1 MHVRY
6 IRRPLILSSVV
17 LLVVEVYR
25 IHQLSVNFFVF
36 VMYLLHIYCIVRSLV
51 CLRSL
56 FSQSQPGRPNVCCM
70 YVSRSLFFCGFPKV
84 PTRRFENPRKLH
96 YCFHNPIA
104 SKDESR
110 VKNNAQKRKGTFS
123 FFYHEYRINQSS

>member
-6 IRRPLILSSVV
+6 IRRSLILSSVV
-17 LLVVEVYR
+17 LLLVEVYR
-25 IHQLSVNFFVF
+25 IHQLSVSFFVF
-36 VMYLLHIYCIVRSLV
+36 VMYLLRIYCTVLFGFCFACVHRSRSLNHA
-51 CLRSL
+51 
-56 FSQSQPGRPNVCCM
+56 QCM
-70 YVSRSLFFCGFPKV
+70 YYVSRSLFFCGFPKT

-123 FFYHEYRINQSS
+123 FFNRMNQSS